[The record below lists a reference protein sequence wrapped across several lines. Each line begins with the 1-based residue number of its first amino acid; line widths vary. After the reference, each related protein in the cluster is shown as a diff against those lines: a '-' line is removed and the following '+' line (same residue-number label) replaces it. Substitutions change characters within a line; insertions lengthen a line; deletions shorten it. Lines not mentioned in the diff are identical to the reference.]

1 MLEKKIKRIHYLSV
15 VVIMLTIFGCAKD
28 TTVVIDNS
36 PAITET
42 VSFKKTILP
51 IMVQNCSGS
60 NCHSGSVSPNLSEAL
75 AYSTLTSGSYI
86 NTAAPAK
93 SELYLWLT
101 GKRSAAM
108 PLGATNNPSKI
119 NALTL
124 AWITQ
129 GAKNN

>member
-1 MLEKKIKRIHYLSV
+1 MLENKIKGIHYLLV
-15 VVIMLTIFGCAKD
+15 VACMFTIFSCAKD

-42 VSFKKTILP
+42 VSFKKKIIPIL
-51 IMVQNCSGS
+51 VKNCSGS
-60 NCHSGSVSPNLSEAL
+60 SCHTGSVSPNLSEAL
-75 AYSTLTSGSYI
+75 AYNALITGSYI
-86 NTAAPAK
+86 NAGAPAK

-101 GKRSAAM
+101 GKRSAPM
-108 PLGATNNPSKI
+108 PLGATNNPSNI